1 MRYIVGIDLGTTNS
15 SVSFIDFSACP
26 GSGQIDTFE
35 VPQFTGLGEISDLK
49 ILPSFLYLPG
59 EHEIRKG
66 ALCLPWQ
73 SDANSFVGAFAR
85 EQGAKVP
92 KRVVSSAKSWLC
104 NAEVDRE
111 ALILPWGADEEVQKL
126 SPVEATSAYLRHIKE
141 AWNHTAEGDEGLYL
155 EHQTVVITVPA
166 TFDEVA
172 RELTLKAASRV
183 GIENVVLLEEPL
195 AAFYNWLMK
204 HEQKWDRLVRPGELL
219 LVCDVGGGTT
229 DFTLITLREAK
240 GDPVFERIAVG
251 DHLILG
257 GDNMDLAL
265 ARRLE
270 RHLKTK
276 QKGPLNI
283 HRWQALCHQCRQ
295 AKEEILSDLANSKV
309 ITLVGEG
316 RRVISD
322 TISARLTRKEIEET
336 ILDGFFP
343 LIGPGDTLA
352 ERPRPGMT
360 ELGLPYAQDPAI
372 TRHLMRFL
380 EQHRNDVIQM
390 LGKETPQP
398 DLILFNGAALKPARI
413 QARIREAVRRWFK
426 EKDRALPRVL
436 ASPDLDLAVALG
448 ASCYGLAKR
457 GYGVRVRSGSARA
470 YYLGVFVGVSAPE
483 RKGAHSRAPEKA
495 ICLVERGMPEG
506 TKNELNDKSFYVL
519 ANQPVRFY
527 LYSSNFRAGD
537 RVGDVINVDH
547 SLILLPTLQTVIQ
560 FGKKPKGISIPVK
573 VEAWY
578 MEVGTLALWCQSTQS
593 IHRWRFQFQLREADQ
608 TAPVPD

>member
-1 MRYIVGIDLGTTNS
+1 
-15 SVSFIDFSACP
+15 
-26 GSGQIDTFE
+26 
-35 VPQFTGLGEISDLK
+35 
-49 ILPSFLYLPG
+49 
-59 EHEIRKG
+59 
-66 ALCLPWQ
+66 
-73 SDANSFVGAFAR
+73 
-85 EQGAKVP
+85 VP

-270 RHLKTK
+270 RRLKTK
-276 QKGPLNI
+276 QKGPLNT

-295 AKEEILSDLANSKV
+295 AKEEILSDLAKSKV

-316 RRVISD
+316 RRVIAD

-372 TRHLMRFL
+372 TRHLVRFL
-380 EQHRNDVIQM
+380 EQHRNDVVQM
-390 LGKETPQP
+390 LGKETPRP
-398 DLILFNGAALKPARI
+398 DLILFNGAALKPSRI

-426 EKDRALPRVL
+426 EKDRTLPRVL
-436 ASPDLDLAVALG
+436 ASSDLDLAVALG
-448 ASCYGLAKR
+448 ASYYGLAKK

-470 YYLGVFVGVSAPE
+470 YYLGVFVGVGATE
-483 RKGAHSRAPEKA
+483 REGAHSRAPEKA

-547 SLILLPTLQTVIQ
+547 SLIPLPPLQTVIQ
-560 FGKKPKGISIPVK
+560 FGKKPKGISVPVK

-608 TAPVPD
+608 TAPAPD

>member
-15 SVSFIDFSACP
+15 SVSFIDLSACP

-35 VPQFTGLGEISDLK
+35 VPQFTGPGEISDLN

-59 EHEIRKG
+59 EHEIRKRT
-66 ALCLPWQ
+66 LCLPWQ
-73 SDANSFVGAFAR
+73 SDINSFAGAFAR

-104 NAEVDRE
+104 HGKVDRE
-111 ALILPWGADEEVQKL
+111 APILPWGADEEVGKL

-141 AWNHTAEGDEGLYL
+141 AWNHKAEGDEGLYL
-155 EHQTVVITVPA
+155 EYQTVVITVPA
-166 TFDEVA
+166 SFDEVA

-183 GIENVVLLEEPL
+183 GIGNVVLLEEPL
-195 AAFYNWLMK
+195 AAFYNWLVK
-204 HEQKWDRLVRPGELL
+204 HEQKWDRLVQPGELL

-229 DFTLITLREAK
+229 DFTLITLREANS
-240 GDPVFERIAVG
+240 DPVFERIAVG

-270 RHLKTK
+270 RRLKTK
-276 QKGPLNI
+276 QKGPLNT

-295 AKEEILSDLANSKV
+295 AKEEILSDLANSKI

-316 RRVISD
+316 RRVIAD

-352 ERPRPGMT
+352 ERPRPGIT

-372 TRHLMRFL
+372 TRHLVRFL

-470 YYLGVFVGVSAPE
+470 YYLGIFVGVSAPE
-483 RKGAHSRAPEKA
+483 RKVAHSRAPEKA

-506 TKNELNDKSFYVL
+506 TKNELNNKSFYVL

-537 RVGDVINVDH
+537 RVGDVIKVDD
-547 SLILLPTLQTVIQ
+547 SLIPLPPLQTVIK
-560 FGKKPKGISIPVK
+560 FGRKQKGVSVPVK

-578 MEVGTLALWCQSTQS
+578 MEVGTLALWCQSTRS